1 MRHRGT
7 RIALGSLVLALA
19 AATSPAAADA
29 PRSDRH
35 ALIIGVG
42 HYAADPART
51 VPALGGVAHDMV
63 SARAMAE
70 RMGVPASQTLVLQDE
85 AATRQGVLQ
94 ALQTLRTQVKPGDRV
109 FVYWSGHGSRY
120 FDAQAGACVE
130 TLIPHDLQDFTHTE
144 FARLLKP
151 VGDVAG
157 KLFVVYDACHSGG
170 ATAQRSIGPWRAKN
184 AGVPAQCSLPSNLRS
199 RSLVSAAVEAGLGAA
214 DVVHIASA
222 RPDEVSFDHAD
233 RGGLATVA
241 LRQCFEGDAQDTDGS
256 GAVSADEL
264 VACAQRHVEQALA
277 GQPGLLPHHV
287 TIAGNRAFVP
297 AGFRGSAP
305 RTPSP
310 NPTEPAAPADTA
322 APPPPAAE
330 PMSTPAF
337 LAEIATQADSRR
349 QVRVQAE
356 RGQLKIGSDA
366 LSLAV
371 TSSHAGYVYIAMAGS
386 DGHTTLLFPNALD
399 GQHRIGAG
407 QTLVLP
413 RPAWRLVAGGPPGT
427 NRLLVAVT
435 DRPRAPALLAGT
447 PAGPFT
453 QAPDDG
459 DGRRRLQRLLA
470 DTAFGAAT
478 VDVDEVR

>member
-1 MRHRGT
+1 MNVRR
-7 RIALGSLVLALA
+7 LQALA
-19 AATSPAAADA
+19 WALATGLILATGSAAASEA
-29 PRSDRH
+29 ARSDRH

-42 HYAADPART
+42 RYAEDPARP
-51 VPALGGVAHDMV
+51 VPALGGVAHDML
-63 SARAMAE
+63 SARTMAE
-70 RMGVPASQTLVLQDE
+70 RMGVPAAQTVVLQDA
-85 AATRQGVLQ
+85 AATRAGVLQ
-94 ALQTLRTQVKPGDRV
+94 ALQALQARVKPGDRV

-120 FDAQAGACVE
+120 LDAQAGGCVE
-130 TLIPHDLQDFTHTE
+130 TLIPHDLKDFSHAE

-170 ATAQRSIGPWRAKN
+170 ATAQRTLGPWRPKT
-184 AGVPAQCSLPSNLRS
+184 AGVSAQCSLPSNVRS
-199 RSLVSAAVEAGLGAA
+199 RSLAAAAVDASLGLA

-222 RPDEVSFDHAD
+222 RPDEVSFDHAE

-241 LRQCFEGDAQDTDGS
+241 LRQCFEGDARDLDGS

-277 GQPGLLPHHV
+277 GQPGLLPHHL

-305 RTPSP
+305 
-310 NPTEPAAPADTA
+310 
-322 APPPPAAE
+322 PPAPDAAAL
-330 PMSTPAF
+330 PTPDF
-337 LAEIATQADSRR
+337 LDQIVAQADSQR
-349 QVRVQAE
+349 QVRVRAE
-356 RGQLKIGSDA
+356 RERLKIGSDA

-371 TSSHAGYVYIAMAGS
+371 ASSHAGWVYIAMAGS
-386 DGHTTLLFPNALD
+386 DGQVTLLFPNALD
-399 GQHRIGAG
+399 AQHRIGAG

-435 DRPRAPALLAGT
+435 DRPRDPALLAG
-447 PAGPFT
+447 AAVGPFML
-453 QAPDDG
+453 APDDV
-459 DGRRRLQRLLA
+459 DGRRRLQQLLA
-470 DTAFGAAT
+470 DTAFGAARL
-478 VDVDEVR
+478 DIHELR

>member
-1 MRHRGT
+1 MTSRRRPWAAG
-7 RIALGSLVLALA
+7 LLALA
-19 AATSPAAADA
+19 LLAGAGPSAGA
-29 PRSDRH
+29 PGTPGARSDRH

-42 HYAADPART
+42 RYAHDPARP

-63 SARAMAE
+63 SARTMAQQ
-70 RMGVPASQTLVLQDE
+70 MGVPAAQTLVLEDA
-85 AATRQGVLQ
+85 AATRAGVLQ
-94 ALQTLRTQVKPGDRV
+94 ALQTLRTRVKPGDRV

-120 FDAQAGACVE
+120 FDAQAGGCVE
-130 TLIPHDLQDFTHTE
+130 TLIPHDLQDFSHPE

-170 ATAQRSIGPWRAKN
+170 ATSAGPARALGPWRPKT

-199 RSLVSAAVEAGLGAA
+199 RSLVSAAVEAGLAEA

-256 GAVSADEL
+256 GAVSAEEL

-277 GQPGLLPHHV
+277 GQAGLLPHHL

-305 RTPSP
+305 
-310 NPTEPAAPADTA
+310 PAAPAA
-322 APPPPAAE
+322 AGAPA
-330 PMSTPAF
+330 PDL
-337 LAEIATQADSRR
+337 LAAILAQADGQRR
-349 QVRVQAE
+349 VQVRAE
-356 RGQLKIGSDA
+356 RDRLKIGSDA

-371 TSSHAGYVYIAMAGS
+371 SSSHDGWVYIAMAGS
-386 DGHTTLLFPNALD
+386 DGRITLLFPNALD
-399 GQHRIGAG
+399 GGHRIGAG

-435 DRPRAPALLAGT
+435 DRPRDPALLAGT
-447 PAGPFT
+447 AAGPFT
-453 QAPDDG
+453 QPGSDG
-459 DGRRRLQRLLA
+459 DGRRRLQQLLA
-470 DTAFGAAT
+470 DTAFGAAR
-478 VDVDEVR
+478 VDIDEVP

>member
-1 MRHRGT
+1 MTPRR
-7 RIALGSLVLALA
+7 LLA
-19 AATSPAAADA
+19 AALAVLAAVAGPAGAEA
-29 PRSDRH
+29 PRADRH

-42 HYAADPART
+42 HYAADPARP
-51 VPALGGVAHDMV
+51 VPPLGGVAHDMH

-70 RMGVPASQTLVLQDE
+70 RMGVPPSQTLVLQDA
-85 AATRQGVLQ
+85 AATRAGVLKT
-94 ALQTLRTQVKPGDRV
+94 LQTLRSRVQPGDRV

-130 TLIPHDLQDFTHTE
+130 TLIPHDLQDFTHDE
-144 FARLLKP
+144 FARLLQP

-170 ATAQRSIGPWRAKN
+170 ATAQRALGPWRPKT
-184 AGVPAQCSLPSNLRS
+184 AGVPAQCSQPSNLRS
-199 RSLVSAAVEAGLGAA
+199 RSLASAAVDAGLGEA

-233 RGGLATVA
+233 RGGLATVS
-241 LRQCFEGDAQDTDGS
+241 LRRCFEGDAQDVDGS

-277 GQPGLLPHHV
+277 GQPGLLPHHL

-305 RTPSP
+305 ARPP
-310 NPTEPAAPADTA
+310 EAAPLPAPDLLAQIA
-322 APPPPAAE
+322 A
-330 PMSTPAF
+330 
-337 LAEIATQADSRR
+337 QADSERR
-349 QVRVQAE
+349 VRVRAE
-356 RGQLKIGSDA
+356 REQLKIGSDA

-371 TSSHAGYVYIAMAGS
+371 ESSHDGFVYIAMAGS
-386 DGHTTLLFPNALD
+386 DGRTTLLFPNALD
-399 GQHRIGAG
+399 GRNRIAAG

-435 DRPRAPALLAGT
+435 DRPRDPGELAGT

-453 QAPDDG
+453 QPGDDA

-470 DTAFGAAT
+470 DTAFGAT
-478 VDVDEVR
+478 HVDIDEVR